1 MDIIVFLVCLE
12 LKHFILD
19 FVFQP
24 PYMYLNKGTYGH
36 LGGIVHAGLHAV
48 VTAAI
53 LLSMDLSIAAVLDL
67 ALVEYV
73 IHYHMD
79 WFKMWYGKR
88 QKWTPDTEQF
98 WVFLGLD
105 QLVHQLTY
113 MLLALAVIVLWYCQ
127 EHVVIHSS
135 AYLYL

>member
-1 MDIIVFLVCLE
+1 MGELLALLVCLQ

-24 PYMYLNKGTYGH
+24 PFMYQNKGTYGH
-36 LGGIVHAGLHAV
+36 LGGIAHSAVHAFA
-48 VTAAI
+48 TAA
-53 LLSMDLSIAAVLDL
+53 LLLTLPVSFGVVVFL
-67 ALVEYV
+67 ALLEFV

-88 QKWTPDTEQF
+88 QNWTPQTEQF

-105 QLVHQLTY
+105 QLVHQLNY
-113 MLLALAVIVLWYCQ
+113 LLTV
-127 EHVVIHSS
+127 
-135 AYLYL
+135 AYIWLMWVMA